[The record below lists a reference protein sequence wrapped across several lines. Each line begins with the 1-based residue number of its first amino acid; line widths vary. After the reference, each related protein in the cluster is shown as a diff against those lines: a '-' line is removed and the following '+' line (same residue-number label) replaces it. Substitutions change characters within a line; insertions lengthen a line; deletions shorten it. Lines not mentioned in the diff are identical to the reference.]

1 MDYTLII
8 FTPDTG
14 RTNVALATMTDV
26 HNTIVDFLRTTK
38 EQNYVI
44 EVVFNS

>member
-14 RTNVALATMTDV
+14 RTATACATMTDV
-26 HNTIVDFLRTTK
+26 QNLLVDFVRTTR

-44 EVVFNS
+44 EVRMNP